1 LHKAAAIVL
10 AAFRLARRFTPPQ
23 DAAMRRLLLA
33 TTALLWPAWAA
44 AQSPGARPEGG
55 RVVAG
60 AASIRQDA
68 ARTQVIQSTDRAVIE
83 WRGFDIGAAH
93 QVEIRQPATTSWSL
107 QRVTGPDPSAIAG
120 RLTSNGGVAIV
131 NRAGVVFHQGAQ
143 VDVAGLIASAADTTN
158 QNFMAGRMAFDGAPR
173 PGARVENRGRITVR
187 EQGLAAL
194 VGPVAA
200 NSGTIAARLGRVAIA
215 GGEAV
220 TLDLAG
226 DGLLSLDVT
235 GTGLARNAGT
245 IAAEGGQVLLTARAA
260 SDVIEHVVE
269 AGGRIAADR
278 IAARGESVLVPV
290 GAVLDAPGGRVAIQA
305 ERRAEMRGTIRAP
318 GGEVAVSARRA
329 LAVDGRIEAAR
340 IVVDP
345 EELRVVA
352 ALSGGIEPAEITA
365 ATINGSAGALTLQ
378 AERTIRVEAAIA
390 KPAGALTLE
399 TTNPTAL
406 PGEGIFLNATVNV
419 AGALTLRSAGEIAQA
434 SAGARLTAGRLFA
447 ESAGGAVRLDAGGN
461 VIRAIAGG
469 GAAGRFGLA
478 TTVNLPVE
486 GAIAAEHIALITSQ
500 QILLRAPLTAGRTV
514 TLEAARGIAQA
525 GGLIAT
531 PRLDLEAPLGTV
543 ALGAA
548 NRIGALGDVL
558 VPFGLSLRNG
568 QGLVIAGQVNGAGAS
583 VALTVDAGDL
593 TQTAA
598 GGRLIADRATLR
610 AALGSVLLDGPL
622 NAVARAEGSARDAF
636 LLDAG
641 RALTLSGPVAAER
654 IGLTAR
660 GDLAQ
665 ETDALLITPALSA
678 RSIGGSVRFEDPLNR
693 VSGLG
698 DSGADLV
705 FALSTATDVA
715 LRGVLAAP
723 EVSLIAGGTIAQAGG
738 AIRADLLRLNAF
750 TGDVALDGPGHRVAA
765 LLPSGA
771 AGGFAFTTEGALA
784 VAGALDAGGALALTA
799 ASLSLSAPIVA
810 PSVALRAAGDIL
822 QAGGRIATASLIAEG
837 AEVRLDAAGN
847 AIAAVAGRGTS
858 FRLAS
863 ATALALGDLAA
874 PEIGLAAGDVTQTAP
889 IATDLLEI
897 ASAGSVRLDA
907 ANAIAALGAL
917 TAPRG
922 LTLRTTGAL
931 AFTAPLDLPEARF
944 VTGGELTQTPFARL
958 AIGRLALDLGGA
970 ARLDQAGNAIPLL
983 GASDVAGDL
992 LLTTGGSLDLA
1003 GTVRTLGTLALTASG
1018 DLVQSAGFLQAPV
1031 LQARAI
1037 GGSVVLEGANLLGA
1051 ASGFAAGSWRLA
1063 DAGLGTLRLVGLLAA
1078 PEVSL
1083 RLAGG
1088 LAETTGGLRTAA
1100 LALDVAGAV
1109 ALDGPSHLVGAV
1121 AGRAGALRLAAGG
1134 PLQVAGALAVGGALA
1149 LQGDSLALLA
1159 PVAAGQALL
1168 VAPGGGIAQ
1177 APNAPLALGGAL
1189 QVFAAGDVALAASGN
1204 AIPLVTA
1211 ATAGGDLA
1219 LATEGALRA
1228 TGSVVGETVTLRAGG
1243 PLTLDGAA
1251 FQAGRAVL
1259 VAAPAGL
1266 EAGARSTLEAL
1277 DPTRLPLLILDV
1289 RGAPLANIPPGLA
1302 PDQPGLPAAAQPT
1315 QLAAFGPATALP
1327 SAGAAFDLAV
1337 GASPVFLL
1345 LDGGPAVG
1353 TLEAGRL
1360 GLVGRGGSAFLV
1372 GALGGVGGEAA
1383 AGLVALAG
1391 AEPGYRFNG
1400 CPMGLANCGAAPPAP
1415 GGQGPAAPGAAARA
1429 ARGDFAPERL
1439 GDTAPWSPW
1448 PVPWPLPEMVAM
1460 AGEED

>member
-1 LHKAAAIVL
+1 
-10 AAFRLARRFTPPQ
+10 
-23 DAAMRRLLLA
+23 MRRLLLA
-33 TTALLWPAWAA
+33 TTAILCPALAF
-44 AQSPGARPEGG
+44 AQSPTARPEGG
-55 RVVAG
+55 QVVAG
-60 AASIRQDA
+60 AATITQSA

-93 QVEIRQPATTSWSL
+93 QVEIRQPAATSWSL

-173 PGARVENRGRITVR
+173 PGARVENRGTITVR
-187 EQGLAAL
+187 DQGLAAL

-200 NSGTIAARLGRVAIA
+200 NSGIIAARLGRVAIA

-226 DGLLSLDVT
+226 DGLLSLDVS

-245 IAAEGGQVLLTARAA
+245 IAAAGGQVLLTARAA

-278 IAARGESVLVPV
+278 IAARGDSVLVPV

-305 ERRAEMRGTIRAP
+305 ERRVEMRGTISAP

-352 ALSGGIEPAEITA
+352 ALSGSTEPAEITA
-365 ATINGSAGALTLQ
+365 ATINGTAGALTLQ
-378 AERTIRVEAAIA
+378 AERGIRVDAAIN

-399 TTNPTAL
+399 TTNTIAA
-406 PGEGIFLNATVNV
+406 PGDGIFLNANVNV
-419 AGALTLRSAGEIAQA
+419 AGLLTLRSAGEIAQA
-434 SAGARLTAGRLFA
+434 PSGARLTAGSLFA
-447 ESAGGAVRLDAGGN
+447 ESRGGAVRLDAGGN
-461 VIRAIAGG
+461 VIRALAGG
-469 GAAGRFGLA
+469 GAAARFAVA

-486 GAIAAEHIALITSQ
+486 GAIAAQHIALITGQ
-500 QILLRAPLTAGRTV
+500 QILLRAPLTAGGTV
-514 TLEAARGIAQA
+514 TLEGARGIAQA
-525 GGLIAT
+525 GGAIMT
-531 PRLDLEAPLGTV
+531 PRLDLEAPLGAV
-543 ALGAA
+543 ALGGA

-558 VPFGLSLRNG
+558 VPFGLSLRNA
-568 QGLVIAGQVNGAGAS
+568 QGLAIAGQVNGAGAT
-583 VALTVDAGDL
+583 VTLTLDAGDL
-593 TQTAA
+593 TQQAA
-598 GGRLIADRATLR
+598 SGRLAADRATLR
-610 AALGSVLLDGPL
+610 ATGGSVLLDGPL

-636 LLDAG
+636 VLDAG
-641 RALTLSGPVAAER
+641 GGLTLAGPVAAATVA
-654 IGLTAR
+654 LTAR
-660 GDLAQ
+660 GDLTQ
-665 ETDALLITPALSA
+665 ETDALLVTPLLSA
-678 RSIGGSVRFEDPLNR
+678 RSIGGSVRLEDPLNQVGALDGSR
-693 VSGLG
+693 
-698 DSGADLV
+698 ADLV
-705 FALSTATDVA
+705 FALSTSGDLA
-715 LRGVLAAP
+715 LRGTVAAP
-723 EVSLIAGGTIAQAGG
+723 EVSLIAGGDIVQAGG
-738 AIRADLLRLNAF
+738 AILADRLRANAF
-750 TGDVALDGPGHRVAA
+750 TGDVALAGPRNRVAA

-771 AGGFAFTTEGALA
+771 AGGFALATEGALE
-784 VAGALDAGGALALTA
+784 VGGALDAGGALALA
-799 ASLSLSAPIVA
+799 AETLTLSAPIVA

-822 QAGGRIATASLIAEG
+822 QAGGRIATVSLTAEG
-837 AEVRLDAAGN
+837 AEVRLDVAGN
-847 AIAAVAGRGTS
+847 AVAAVAGRGTA

-863 ATALALGDLAA
+863 ATSLALGDLAA
-874 PEIGLAAGDVTQTAP
+874 PEIVLAAGDVTQTAP
-889 IATDLLEI
+889 IAAGLLEI
-897 ASAGSVRLDA
+897 ASSGTVRLDA

-917 TAPRG
+917 RAPGG
-922 LTLRTTGAL
+922 LTLRTTTAL
-931 AFTAPLDLPEARF
+931 ALTAPLDLPEARL
-944 VTGGELTQTPFARL
+944 VTGGELGQTPFARL
-958 AIGRLALDLGGA
+958 AIGRLALDTGGA
-970 ARLDQAGNAIPLL
+970 ARLDQAGNAIQVLA
-983 GASDVAGDL
+983 ASDVAGDL
-992 LLTTGGSLDLA
+992 LLATGGSLEVA
-1003 GTVRTLGTLALTASG
+1003 GTLRTLGVLALTAGG
-1018 DLVQSAGFLQAPV
+1018 DVVQSAGFLQAPL
-1031 LQARAI
+1031 LQARAF

-1051 ASGFAAGSWRLA
+1051 ASGFAAASWRLA
-1063 DAGLGTLRLVGLLAA
+1063 DAGLGTLRLTGLLAA

-1088 LAETTGGLRTAA
+1088 LAEGSGGLRTAA

-1109 ALDGPSHLVGAV
+1109 ALDGPAHLVGAI

-1134 PLQVAGALAVGGALA
+1134 PLQVTGALAIGDSLA

-1159 PVAAGQALL
+1159 PVTAGPALL

-1177 APNAPLALGGAL
+1177 APDAPLALGGAL
-1189 QVFAAGDVALAASGN
+1189 QVFAAGDVALAAPGN

-1211 ATAGGDLA
+1211 ATSGGDLA
-1219 LATEGALRA
+1219 LATAGALRA
-1228 TGSVVGETVTLRAGG
+1228 AGPLVGETVTLRAGG

-1251 FQAGRAVL
+1251 FEAGRAVL
-1259 VAAPAGL
+1259 VAAPGGL
-1266 EAGARSTLEAL
+1266 EAGARSTLEAR
-1277 DPTRLPLLILDV
+1277 DPARLPLLVLDV
-1289 RGAPLANIPPGLA
+1289 RGTPLAAIPPGLA

-1315 QLAAFGPATALP
+1315 QLAAFGPARALP

-1337 GASPVFLL
+1337 GGSPVFLL

-1353 TLEAGRL
+1353 ALEAGRL
-1360 GLVGRGGSAFLV
+1360 GLLGRGGSAFLV

-1383 AGLVALAG
+1383 AGLVALSG

-1400 CPMGLANCGAAPPAP
+1400 CPMGLAACGVVPPPP

-1429 ARGDFAPERL
+1429 MRGDFAPERL

-1448 PVPWPLPEMVAM
+1448 PVPWPLPDLVAM
-1460 AGEED
+1460 AGEEP